1 MSTRA
6 TDVRPAPDAVAEDV
20 GEAPRSV
27 VRAGWL
33 AAGLFLAA
41 EAVFLVLVR
50 LWQPRFFYF
59 DDLQA
64 QYLPVWTWMGNRADG
79 GRPPLIDPDQGS
91 AGAFVADLQ
100 YGVLDPFHWLLMSVV
115 SGVDNL
121 NLVAWGLKGMVVV
134 VLGLG
139 TTVLATHLGARPVWA
154 AAAAVGAVNSGFML
168 WFATS
173 WWPAGWGTAL
183 VPWLWWALSSR
194 SRWSVPVAVLA
205 AYLLL
210 TSGYPYALPFVGL
223 MAACLIVERLLRPR
237 LEGGVRDLV
246 VRLVAAGG
254 GALLG
259 ASGLLAASALTP
271 LSQRSQGGMDPF
283 GNAGTYIPNLIDVL
297 LGGSTTSASVV
308 GWWGDRLPPPVMAA
322 AWFVLPTLALI
333 RWHAR
338 PDAVPLWRTR
348 GVLPAAAL
356 CVVAVIATQTPT
368 MVADLRYPFRY
379 VVVLQV
385 TLPLLVAVLA
395 SRCGVVATRKR
406 LLLAGSLLAAQCAL
420 SFSRTPVL
428 WEWHGLVLV
437 VGLLVLL
444 AIGLVRRRARTADVS
459 GAVRGRSA
467 RLPATALLMSVATV
481 AAPLAGIGTALA
493 YQQVDART
501 WGAEPTGLPA
511 RGVYESELWPSRV
524 SEFER
529 LSQEVGLNATVIWW
543 GEAGGDRGALAGAP
557 VGSAALL
564 AGIRPGYGYTSLGH
578 AGWADRWCADFVGQ
592 ISGCADPADRLLE
605 EVPGTDITWLEALS
619 KDVVLLDERAPQSI
633 QEALE
638 RQYDRVGEDRDF
650 LRYERRDPTPGR
662 ITWTS
667 DDVTSVQPLEVSEES
682 ESYRVSWS
690 GDDARVLA
698 RIPWWPG
705 YEASVDGEPVE
716 LEVVDGTAIA
726 VPLPDGEGSG
736 ILEIEY
742 HRPRSTLGFVAV
754 VAGAV
759 AAAVAVVVGLGGDR
773 RRGRAPSA

>member
-1 MSTRA
+1 
-6 TDVRPAPDAVAEDV
+6 
-20 GEAPRSV
+20 
-27 VRAGWL
+27 
-33 AAGLFLAA
+33 
-41 EAVFLVLVR
+41 
-50 LWQPRFFYF
+50 
-59 DDLQA
+59 
-64 QYLPVWTWMGNRADG
+64 
-79 GRPPLIDPDQGS
+79 
-91 AGAFVADLQ
+91 
-100 YGVLDPFHWLLMSVV
+100 
-115 SGVDNL
+115 
-121 NLVAWGLKGMVVV
+121 
-134 VLGLG
+134 
-139 TTVLATHLGARPVWA
+139 
-154 AAAAVGAVNSGFML
+154 
-168 WFATS
+168 
-173 WWPAGWGTAL
+173 
-183 VPWLWWALSSR
+183 
-194 SRWSVPVAVLA
+194 
-205 AYLLL
+205 
-210 TSGYPYALPFVGL
+210 
-223 MAACLIVERLLRPR
+223 
-237 LEGGVRDLV
+237 
-246 VRLVAAGG
+246 
-254 GALLG
+254 
-259 ASGLLAASALTP
+259 
-271 LSQRSQGGMDPF
+271 
-283 GNAGTYIPNLIDVL
+283 
-297 LGGSTTSASVV
+297 
-308 GWWGDRLPPPVMAA
+308 
-322 AWFVLPTLALI
+322 
-333 RWHAR
+333 
-338 PDAVPLWRTR
+338 
-348 GVLPAAAL
+348 
-356 CVVAVIATQTPT
+356 
-368 MVADLRYPFRY
+368 
-379 VVVLQV
+379 
-385 TLPLLVAVLA
+385 
-395 SRCGVVATRKR
+395 
-406 LLLAGSLLAAQCAL
+406 
-420 SFSRTPVL
+420 
-428 WEWHGLVLV
+428 
-437 VGLLVLL
+437 
-444 AIGLVRRRARTADVS
+444 
-459 GAVRGRSA
+459 
-467 RLPATALLMSVATV
+467 
-481 AAPLAGIGTALA
+481 
-493 YQQVDART
+493 
-501 WGAEPTGLPA
+501 
-511 RGVYESELWPSRV
+511 VYESELWPSRV